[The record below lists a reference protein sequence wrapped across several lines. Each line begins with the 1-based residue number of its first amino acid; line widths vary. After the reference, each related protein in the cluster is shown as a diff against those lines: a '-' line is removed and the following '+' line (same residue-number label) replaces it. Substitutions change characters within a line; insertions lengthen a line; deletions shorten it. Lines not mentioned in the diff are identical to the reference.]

1 MPTATRSRTFP
12 VAHAEMWELITD
24 PHHQPRWW
32 PGVERMES
40 VADDGFTQVLK
51 TKRGKPIRA
60 DFLVTALEP
69 PWMAVWEQQLP
80 GTPFARV
87 LNESV
92 IQVNLEPAGPGT
104 TVTISHRLKPRGY
117 SRTGGFLIGRDTAKQ
132 LDRLLDG
139 IAALGAN

>member
-1 MPTATRSRTFP
+1 MPTVTRSHT
-12 VAHAEMWELITD
+12 VSASQAELWELLSD

-40 VADDGFTQVLK
+40 VTAEGFTQVLK

-60 DFLVTALEP
+60 DFAVGTVHP
-69 PWMAVWEQQLP
+69 PAMVVWDQQLP

-87 LNESV
+87 LKESV
-92 IQVNLEPAGPGT
+92 YQLNLEPGVGGT
-104 TVTISHRLKPRGY
+104 LVTLSHRLKPRGY
-117 SRTGGFLIGRDTAKQ
+117 SRTGGFLLGRDTSRQ

-139 IAALGAN
+139 IARLY